1 MALPAQIVP
10 NPSEVP
16 DPNMAEDPHIADEP
30 HAAEGIEDNFASLAW
45 AKVIAAVKNTTR
57 NLFIFIRIR
66 APL

>member
-16 DPNMAEDPHIADEP
+16 DPNMADPHIADEP
-30 HAAEGIEDNFASLAW
+30 HAAEGIEDRFASLAW
-45 AKVIAAVKNTTR
+45 AKVIAAVKNRTR